1 MRQAIAYV
9 RVSTAAQALEG
20 VSLEAQQAKIRAW
33 CEVNDYQLAEV
44 FVDAGISGASM
55 AGRDGLAAALEAA
68 GKGQALVAYS
78 ISRLARSTRDMLA
91 IAEQLERKGADLVS
105 LSEKIDTTT
114 AAGRMV
120 FRMLAVLA
128 EFERDQVAERTRMA
142 LGHKKARRQVYAP
155 TPLGF
160 QAVEGRLE
168 ADAGEQQVVATI
180 KAQHAAG
187 VPLERIAAG
196 LNARGVKGKRG
207 GSFYATTVRKIVGN
221 SIHGGA

>member
-68 GKGQALVAYS
+68 GKGQALVVYS

-207 GSFYATTVRKIVGN
+207 GAFYATTVKKIVGN
-221 SIHGGA
+221 TIHTA

>member
-55 AGRDGLAAALEAA
+55 EGRDGLAAALEAA
-68 GKGQALVAYS
+68 GKGQALVVYA
-78 ISRLARSTRDMLA
+78 ISRLARSTKDMLA

-168 ADAGEQQVVATI
+168 ADAGEQQVVASI
-180 KAQHAAG
+180 RAQHAAG

-196 LNARGVKGKRG
+196 LNAQGVKGKRG
-207 GSFYATTVRKIVGN
+207 GTFYATTVRKILQN
-221 SIHGGA
+221 TIHAGA

>member
-55 AGRDGLAAALEAA
+55 EGRDGLAAALEAA
-68 GKGQALVAYS
+68 GKGQALVVYS

-155 TPLGF
+155 APLGF

-196 LNARGVKGKRG
+196 LNALGVRGKRG
-207 GSFYATTVRKIVGN
+207 GAFYATTIRKIVGN
-221 SIHGGA
+221 SIHAA